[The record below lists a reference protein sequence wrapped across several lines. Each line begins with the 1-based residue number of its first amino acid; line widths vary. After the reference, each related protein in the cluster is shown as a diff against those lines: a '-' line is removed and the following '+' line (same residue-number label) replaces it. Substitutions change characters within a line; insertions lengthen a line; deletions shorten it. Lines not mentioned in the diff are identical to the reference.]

1 MYIGKRLG
9 SAYANF
15 PFDRYRFLAMTI
27 ERPTPDLNRLLFSN
41 GYHFVGNSLYDTFFV
56 TKRSQT
62 FASIEWRPFQQQ
74 PPMPGLV

>member
-1 MYIGKRLG
+1 
-9 SAYANF
+9 
-15 PFDRYRFLAMTI
+15 MTI
-27 ERPTPDLNRLLFSN
+27 ERPTPELNRSN